1 MTYTPEEMMIVAA
14 SRALVNGA
22 VCLVG
27 PGHPSAA
34 VNLARLTHAPDL
46 VLIYDSGIIGTRPD
60 HLPLSVADDV
70 LVEAADTVVS
80 VPELFRYWV
89 QGGRIDV
96 GFLGAAQIDRFGN
109 LNSTVIGSYAHP
121 RVRLPG
127 GGGAPEIAMS
137 AKKVFI
143 VAQHDPRTLVETL
156 DFVTTIPSRP
166 PAALITDLAVLA
178 PSPEDGE
185 LVLVALHPGVT
196 EDDVLEKTGWTL
208 KIGEDVVTS
217 DAPTPEELEVLRQL
231 YARTNRAHGQPP

>member
-1 MTYTPEEMMIVAA
+1 
-14 SRALVNGA
+14 
-22 VCLVG
+22 
-27 PGHPSAA
+27 
-34 VNLARLTHAPDL
+34 
-46 VLIYDSGIIGTRPD
+46 
-60 HLPLSVADDV
+60 
-70 LVEAADTVVS
+70 
-80 VPELFRYWV
+80 
-89 QGGRIDV
+89 
-96 GFLGAAQIDRFGN
+96 
-109 LNSTVIGSYAHP
+109 
-121 RVRLPG
+121 
-127 GGGAPEIAMS
+127 MS

-185 LVLVALHPGVT
+185 LVLVSLHPGVT